1 MQHEILSKQKEKY
14 IKSLSLTKFKQKYG
28 KFISE
33 GHKLATEIIQQKP
46 LEIEYILATEEWTL
60 ANTSLLSQLADK
72 IQIID
77 RIQLKDLSSQTTPQE
92 PIVVAN
98 QFTLTELKHLDN
110 SGWYIFLDRLQDP
123 GNMGTILRVAEW
135 FGVKAVIRSKGSVDF
150 YNFKVVQ
157 AAMGSIVRM
166 PIVQAELA
174 DVQEHLSSLSTVVTS
189 LQGDNMYDVDI
200 PAKGGIIIVGNES
213 QGVHPDIESSADL
226 RIKIPAS
233 PTNMAES
240 LNAAMATGIV
250 CSYLCR

>member
-14 IKSLSLTKFKQKYG
+14 IKSLSLTKFRQKYG

-33 GHKLATEIIQQKP
+33 GHKLAIEIIQQKP
-46 LEIEYILATEEWTL
+46 LEIEYILATEDWL
-60 ANTSLLSQLADK
+60 NANFNLVSQLASK

-77 RIQLKDLSSQTTPQE
+77 ASQLKDLSTQTTPQE

-98 QFTLTELKHLDN
+98 QFTLTELKQLEPE
-110 SGWYIFLDRLQDP
+110 GWYLFLDRLQDP

-135 FGVKAVIRSKGSVDF
+135 FGVKAVIKSKGSVDF
-150 YNFKVVQ
+150 YNSKVVQ
-157 AAMGSIVRM
+157 AAMGSMVRM
-166 PIVQAELA
+166 PIVQAELS
-174 DVQEHLSSLSTVVTS
+174 DLQEQLPSLNTVVTS
-189 LQGDNMYDVDI
+189 LSGNNMYDINI

-213 QGVHPDIESSADL
+213 QGVDPEIESAADL
-226 RIKIPAS
+226 RIKIPAAQS
-233 PTNMAES
+233 NRAES